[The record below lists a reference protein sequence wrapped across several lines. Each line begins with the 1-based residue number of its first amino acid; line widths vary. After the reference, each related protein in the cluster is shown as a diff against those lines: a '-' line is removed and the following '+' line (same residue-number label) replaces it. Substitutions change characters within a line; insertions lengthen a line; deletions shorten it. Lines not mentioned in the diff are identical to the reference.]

1 MCQSAGDLVDLKE
14 FISSLNKKFS
24 VYCEIGTVRDPETQS
39 LQNLMRATD
48 R

>member
-1 MCQSAGDLVDLKE
+1 MCQSTGDLVDLKE
-14 FISSLNKKFS
+14 FISSLNKKCS
-24 VYCEIGTVRDPETQS
+24 VYCEYGTVPDPETQS